1 MKKFLDLFKIKKS
14 KVVEELTKEFD
25 NRLEAQKKANKKAA
39 EDDAK
44 ERLKADEVFKNLM
57 NQDFYFEI
65 DDLMRHFDK
74 KLNSNTKAQKCGFK
88 VDDRYYTLTFHS
100 DGYDNFPIT
109 YRYFEEENKIR
120 IDVPGNDGLKDKEFS
135 IKQSRDAEKYFLK
148 MMTRHMEDK
157 INA

>member
-25 NRLEAQKKANKKAA
+25 NNVDARKKANKKFN
-39 EDDAK
+39 EDNAK
-44 ERLKADEVFKNLM
+44 ERLKADEVFKMLM

-74 KLNSNTKAQKCGFK
+74 KLISNTKAEKCGFK
-88 VDDRYYTLTFHS
+88 VDDQYYTLTFHS

-109 YRYFEEENKIR
+109 YRYLKEENKIR

>member
-1 MKKFLDLFKIKKS
+1 MKKFFDLFKIKKS

-25 NRLEAQKKANKKAA
+25 NKVEAQKKANKKAN
-39 EDDAK
+39 EDYAK
-44 ERLKADEVFKNLM
+44 ERLKADEIFKKLM

-109 YRYFEEENKIR
+109 YRYLEEENKIR
-120 IDVPGNDGLKDKEFS
+120 IDVPGYDGLKDKEFS